1 MLKVIFPALTAIA
14 LVAGLASPAKAD
26 GTIDI
31 IKKRGQ
37 LVCGVNTGNPGF
49 AQPDSK
55 GTYTGFEVDQCRA
68 VAAAITG
75 KADNVKYVP
84 LTSQNRFTA
93 LQSGEVDMLAR
104 SATWSLTRESTLNLA
119 FPVVTFY
126 DGQAFMVSK
135 KLGVKSAK
143 ELKGATVCALTGST
157 SELNL
162 ADFSRANHLDIKPV
176 SYDSLDG
183 ARDAFLGGRC
193 DAYTTD
199 MSGLAATRAAI
210 TNADDYVILPE
221 VISKE
226 PISVAVRQDDPAF
239 LHAVRWTMYAM
250 IEAEELGITAATVD
264 QHMKDENPETKRL
277 LGATPGLGTSMGLTD
292 SWAADAIRQVGNYGE
307 SFERNVGAKTPLKL
321 ERGLNDLWTKGGLV
335 YAPPF
340 R

>member
-1 MLKVIFPALTAIA
+1 MLKAIFPALTALA
-14 LVAGLASPAKAD
+14 VAAGLAAPAQA
-26 GTIDI
+26 GTIET
-31 IKKRGQ
+31 IKQRGL

-55 GTYTGFEVDQCRA
+55 GTYAGFEVDQCRA

-104 SATWSLTRESTLNLA
+104 SATWSLTRETTLGLA

-126 DGQAFMVSK
+126 DGQAFMVNK

-143 ELKGATVCALTGST
+143 DLKGATVCALTGST

-162 ADFSRANHLDIKPV
+162 ADFSRANKLDIKPV

-183 ARDAFLGGRC
+183 ARDAFLGNRC

-199 MSGLAATRAAI
+199 LSGLAATRAAI
-210 TNADDYVILPE
+210 ADPDDYVILPE

-250 IEAEELGITAATVD
+250 IEAEELGITQATVD

-277 LGATPGLGTSMGLTD
+277 LGVTPGLGTSMGLSD

-307 SFERNVGAKTPLKL
+307 SFERNVGTKTPLKL
-321 ERGLNDLWTKGGLV
+321 ARGQNDLWTKGGLI

>member
-1 MLKVIFPALTAIA
+1 MLKAIFPALTAIA

-75 KADNVKYVP
+75 KADNVKFVP

-143 ELKGATVCALTGST
+143 ALKGATVCALTGST

-183 ARDAFLGGRC
+183 ARDAFLGNRC

-210 TNADDYVILPE
+210 ANADDYVILPE

-239 LHAVRWTMYAM
+239 LHAVRWTMYAL

-307 SFERNVGAKTPLKL
+307 IFERNVGIKTPLKL
-321 ERGLNDLWTKGGLV
+321 ERGLNDQWSKGGLV